1 MSWYVL
7 YTKPR
12 YEKKVTVKLQEL
24 GFVVYCPLVTVVKQ
38 WSDRKKK
45 VQEPL
50 LPSYV
55 FVQLEE
61 SKRDQVFQVAGVVR
75 YLYWLGKP
83 ALVRDEEIA
92 TLRSWLLNDSPKL
105 QISQLERGSKI
116 LLKEG
121 IFSGMDATVKEHR
134 GKKVHLIL
142 ESLGIVVVMEVQHE
156 IQS

>member
-12 YEKKVTVKLQEL
+12 NEKKVTVKLQEL

-38 WSDRKKK
+38 WSDRKKR
-45 VQEPL
+45 VEEPL

-61 SKRDQVFQVAGVVR
+61 KNRDQVFQVAGIVR

-83 ALVRDEEIA
+83 AMVREEEID
-92 TLRSWLLNDSPKL
+92 TLRSWLSSDSPKL
-105 QISQLERGSKI
+105 QVEQLQRGTKI
-116 LLKEG
+116 TLKEG
-121 IFSGMDATVKEHR
+121 LFSGMDAVVKEHR
-134 GKKVHLIL
+134 GKKVQLIL
-142 ESLGIVVVMEVQHE
+142 ESLGIVVIMEVQ
-156 IQS
+156 

>member
-12 YEKKVTVKLQEL
+12 YEKKVTAKLQDL
-24 GFVVYCPLVTVVKQ
+24 GFVVYCPLVTLVKQ

-45 VQEPL
+45 IQQPL

-61 SKRDQVFQVAGVVR
+61 DQRNQVFQVAGVVR

-92 TLRSWLLNDSPKL
+92 TLRSWLLNDSFKL
-105 QISQLERGSKI
+105 EISKLERGSKI
-116 LLKEG
+116 AIKEG
-121 IFSGMDATVKEHR
+121 IFSGMDATVKEQR
-134 GKKVHLIL
+134 GKKVHLII
-142 ESLGIVVVMEVQHE
+142 ESLGIVVIMDVLH
-156 IQS
+156 